1 MVLLKG
7 TGAKQY
13 QASRSTFKN
22 QKKLYWT
29 LLHNTRWR
37 SCLCIIFR
45 PLAVGDYGLCLVEVP
60 HAQPKERRGFGASL
74 HSRLLLSD
82 RYPLSGFLSIRAL
95 WNRFQGLTWGSLCFS
110 GLAVYYLDAPDIP
123 YRLSRCGLPL
133 WGLRDG
139 HCAERSREYFGSERL
154 FVCLLGPA
162 LCGELW
168 IPLLFTH
175 SADSLGSACLTK
187 LEEHDT
193 EQGSLSIPLK
203 PVWGVSGT
211 VGISGQC
218 HPTKEFVVYTRA
230 PKGSRACLCLEI
242 IHLYG
247 FTGWVILELGHFLT
261 CFWRRPRA
269 LNGST

>member
-82 RYPLSGFLSIRAL
+82 RYPPLRFLEHQGFVKSLSG
-95 WNRFQGLTWGSLCFS
+95 
-110 GLAVYYLDAPDIP
+110 VD
-123 YRLSRCGLPL
+123 
-133 WGLRDG
+133 
-139 HCAERSREYFGSERL
+139 
-154 FVCLLGPA
+154 LGKS
-162 LCGELW
+162 
-168 IPLLFTH
+168 LLFR
-175 SADSLGSACLTK
+175 SGS
-187 LEEHDT
+187 
-193 EQGSLSIPLK
+193 
-203 PVWGVSGT
+203 
-211 VGISGQC
+211 
-218 HPTKEFVVYTRA
+218 
-230 PKGSRACLCLEI
+230 
-242 IHLYG
+242 
-247 FTGWVILELGHFLT
+247 IL
-261 CFWRRPRA
+261 P
-269 LNGST
+269 